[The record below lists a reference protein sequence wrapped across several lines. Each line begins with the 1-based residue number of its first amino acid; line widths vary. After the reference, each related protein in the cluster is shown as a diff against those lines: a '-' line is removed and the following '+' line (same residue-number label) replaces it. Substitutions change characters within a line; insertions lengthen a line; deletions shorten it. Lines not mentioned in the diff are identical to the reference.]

1 MVKLIYKCPDAYRY
15 KLSDMFYLEYEFGC
29 EQISLDL
36 KNNLQMSLYL
46 EMGDATEYSGFTL
59 SELNVFVAE
68 EFDWPS
74 YNKEA
79 ACRNCS
85 VARFAPKKRR
95 L

>member
-1 MVKLIYKCPDAYRY
+1 
-15 KLSDMFYLEYEFGC
+15 
-29 EQISLDL
+29 
-36 KNNLQMSLYL
+36 MSLYL